1 MAEMN
6 ELLDG
11 ERDAFDVCPANS
23 ESVAYVAS
31 NTKKKG
37 GEGDVLIIMSRESR
51 LK

>member
-11 ERDAFDVCPANS
+11 EGDAFDVCPVNS

-31 NTKKKG
+31 NTQRRK
-37 GEGDVLIIMSRESR
+37 EGRGMS
-51 LK
+51 

>member
-11 ERDAFDVCPANS
+11 AKRGREGKRDAFDVCPANL

-31 NTKKKG
+31 NTKKKEGKG
-37 GEGDVLIIMSRESR
+37 GMS
-51 LK
+51 